1 MSRLTPAQRRALVAL
16 ADGGE
21 HSPARL
27 GTAIGTG
34 AHGAART
41 AASLVRKGH
50 ALRLRD
56 RGRVIYKITGQGL
69 AQVDHSQERLA

>member
-1 MSRLTPAQRRALVAL
+1 MSRLTTAQRRALVAL

-27 GTAIGTG
+27 ATALKTG
-34 AHGAART
+34 PTGAART
-41 AASLVRKGH
+41 AGSLVRRGH

-56 RGRVIYKITGQGL
+56 RGRVFYKITGQGL
-69 AQVDHSQERLA
+69 AAIDYVQGRLA